1 MRKKI
6 AAANWKMNCTYQ
18 QAERLLEDVLN
29 GVHGLKENQQVL
41 FAVPFPYL
49 IMANSRSADE
59 PNYAVAAQ
67 NCYHEKSGAFTG
79 EVSAEMLHSIGTKF
93 CIIGHSERRQ
103 FFNETNEQLARKI
116 DLCLE
121 NGITPLF
128 CCGETLEIR
137 ESGKQNEHVTRQV
150 SESLF
155 HLQMDVLEKIIIA
168 YEPVWAIGTGK
179 TASAEQAQEMHGNLR
194 GVISKKYGQQT
205 ASNISI
211 LYGGSVKPSNAKE
224 LFTQPDIDGGLVG
237 GASLVANDFIAILD
251 GFDS

>member
-29 GVHGLKENQQVL
+29 GISGLHPDHQVL

-49 IMANSRSADE
+49 IMANSRVAQE
-59 PNYAVAAQ
+59 PNYAVCAQ

-79 EVSAEMLHSIGTKF
+79 EISAEMLHSIGTKF

-103 FFNETNEQLARKI
+103 YFNETNEQLAGKI
-116 DLCLE
+116 NQCLE

-128 CCGETLEIR
+128 CCGETLDIR
-137 ESGKQNEHVTRQV
+137 ETGAQNDHVARQIN
-150 SESLF
+150 ESLF
-155 HLQMDVLEKIIIA
+155 HLEAEALTKIIIA

-179 TASAEQAQEMHGNLR
+179 TASAGQAQEMHAHLR
-194 GVISKKYGQQT
+194 KVIEKKYGQQT
-205 ASNISI
+205 SSAIPI
-211 LYGGSVKPSNAKE
+211 LYGGSVKAANAKE
-224 LFTQPDIDGGLVG
+224 LFAQPDIDGGLVG
-237 GASLVANDFIAILD
+237 GASLVANDFIAIVQGL
-251 GFDS
+251 SS